1 MEVNKEMLQKA
12 FEQFRDVM
20 NDYIDTEIQKAHT
33 ELSVMQKQ
41 LIQANDKNVAL
52 KFKNSALEA
61 ANEKLK
67 KQLEA
72 ANKPVADPVK
82 DEVKAI
88 NINIDDETA
97 EKLSKEIKDMLDSL
111 GNGDSFFNKLLKGF

>member
-33 ELSVMQKQ
+33 ELSAMQKQ
-41 LIQANDKNVAL
+41 LIQANDKNADL

-61 ANEKLK
+61 ENEKLK

-111 GNGDSFFNKLLKGF
+111 GNEDSFFNKLLKGF